1 MRDLRCRVGWLRVS
15 GYGVRACLF
24 GLCLALVVSSLASCF
39 ASHAQASEPL
49 VIAASPSLAQPLEA
63 LARAFES
70 SHQHVKVRLYFDSGL
85 DLRRTIAAMENH
97 PTGQYFMGSGPIH
110 LIALGGDELLTRL
123 EQKYYVLPQTRR
135 PYATVSL
142 VLVVPESLV
151 DAPSS
156 FEALAQDS
164 RLRVAVAD
172 PMLTAVGQKTDE
184 LLKALG
190 MAEAMT
196 RRVDVATDARAV
208 LDHLLQG
215 QADVGIMFGPDA
227 YEQRERVRVVAAA
240 PEQISHP
247 IIHSLAME
255 RYCPNR
261 PLCEEFLVFVQSPEA
276 QSILKGLGY
285 GLPVREQ

>member
-1 MRDLRCRVGWLRVS
+1 MSGLRVS

-24 GLCLALVVSSLASCF
+24 GWCLAVLVSSFASCF
-39 ASHAQASEPL
+39 ASQAQASEPL

-63 LARAFES
+63 LARAFEA
-70 SHQHVKVRLYFDSGL
+70 SHRQVNVRLYFDSGL

-97 PTGQYFMGSGPIH
+97 PTVQYFMGSGPIH
-110 LIALGGDELLTRL
+110 LIAPGGDELLTRL

-142 VLVVPESLV
+142 VLVAPESLV

-172 PMLTAVGQKTDE
+172 PRLTAVGQKTDE

-215 QADVGIMFGPDA
+215 QADVGIIFGPDA
-227 YEQRERVRVVAAA
+227 YEQRERVRVVAVA
-240 PEQISHP
+240 PEQVSRP

-255 RYCPNR
+255 RNCPNR
-261 PLCEEFLVFVQSPEA
+261 PLCKEFLVFVQSPEA
-276 QSILKGLGY
+276 RSILKGLGY
-285 GLPVREQ
+285 GLPEQGQ